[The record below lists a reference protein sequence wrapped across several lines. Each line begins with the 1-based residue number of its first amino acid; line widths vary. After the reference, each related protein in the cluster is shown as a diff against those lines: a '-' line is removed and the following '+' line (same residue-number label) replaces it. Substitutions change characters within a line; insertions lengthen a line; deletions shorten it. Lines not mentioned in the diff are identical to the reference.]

1 MNALLKP
8 STDNVIDLK
17 RFSGKIIRGGLSKR
31 EVRYNKDGTVSKV
44 RSHKVAGISSEVYAF
59 QSEAEIKAMIDVF
72 DNKIK
77 NAPDDNKR
85 WIASRNK
92 MMFLI
97 GINVGLRASDL
108 APLQWN
114 FFYNDDGTFKDFY
127 TLQPKKTKKTKK
139 FVKIFFNQTVKKA
152 IESYVNDYPIEDI
165 KGYLFQ
171 SREGDS
177 HITEKSLGRII
188 KDAAEEAGI
197 PQNICSHSLRKTW
210 AYTIWHN
217 AEDKSKALVML
228 QQCLAH
234 SDSMTTMRYI
244 GILDEEKKDMYESVE
259 IGFDYI

>member
-1 MNALLKP
+1 MNALSKT
-8 STDNVIDLK
+8 STDKVIDFNGWS
-17 RFSGKIIRGGLSKR
+17 RQVIRGGLSEKKPR
-31 EVRYNKDGTVSKV
+31 LNKDGSVSKV
-44 RSHKVAGISSEVYAF
+44 RPHKVAGVSTEVYAF
-59 QSEAEIKAMIDVF
+59 KTEEEIRAMIDVF
-72 DNKIK
+72 DKKIE
-77 NAPDDNKR
+77 NASDENKR
-85 WIASRNK
+85 WIAARNK
-92 MMFLI
+92 LMFLI
-97 GINVGLRASDL
+97 GLNVGLRASDL
-108 APLQWN
+108 APLNWH

-127 TLQPKKTKKTKK
+127 VLQPKKTKKSKK

-152 IESYVNDYPIEDI
+152 VENYVAEYPIEDMDN
-165 KGYLFQ
+165 YLFK

-188 KDAAEEAGI
+188 KNTAEEAGI

-259 IGFDYI
+259 IGLDFI